1 MSDTGDTRTPHTAVD
16 LPLVARLHVDFGRCA
31 TALCSGVGVR

>member
-1 MSDTGDTRTPHTAVD
+1 MSGTGAPRTSHTTGE